1 MLTLWDAMLDRAI
14 DYHITDHDDHSEIQ
28 LDVPGYTEDQIEVE
42 AKDRYLVIKG
52 KSESR
57 GDFRRLFRLSSGVS
71 LDGIKA
77 SLQHG
82 VLTVSV
88 PKLPEVQPRKIAVE
102 GAKALTG

>member
-14 DYHITDHDDHSEIQ
+14 DHNIADHDDRSEIQ
-28 LDVPGYTEDQIEVE
+28 LDVPGYTEEQIEVG

-52 KSESR
+52 KNESR
-57 GDFRRLFRLSSGVS
+57 GDFRRLFRLSSGVD

-77 SLQHG
+77 SLRHG

-88 PKLPEVQPRKIAVE
+88 PKLPEVQPRKITVE
-102 GAKALTG
+102 GARALTG